1 MIAEQI
7 KLSNEWKGREVLFIL
22 LTAIVI
28 GIRRASMM
36 AKKKKKGEEKSSVI
50 LVCK

>member
-7 KLSNEWKGREVLFIL
+7 KLSNEWKGREGLFIL
-22 LTAIVI
+22 LTVI
-28 GIRRASMM
+28 GTRRASMI
-36 AKKKKKGEEKSSVI
+36 AKKKKKGGEKSSVI

>member
-28 GIRRASMM
+28 GTRRASMI
-36 AKKKKKGEEKSSVI
+36 AKKKGGEKSSVI